1 MATENLQFKAEIREL
16 LSLVIHSVYS
26 NKDIF
31 LRELVA
37 NAADAIDK
45 ARFLSLTQQDMIRD
59 WEIRIEADKDTKTLI
74 ISDNGVGMNRDE
86 LIENLG
92 TIAHS
97 GTKAFTEALEKAK
110 EEGSVSAPELIGQFG
125 GNG

>member
-59 WEIRIEADKDTKTLI
+59 
-74 ISDNGVGMNRDE
+74 SSM
-86 LIENLG
+86 
-92 TIAHS
+92 
-97 GTKAFTEALEKAK
+97 EKSPYCCLRHLSRCMSR
-110 EEGSVSAPELIGQFG
+110 GLYLQR
-125 GNG
+125 

>member
-59 WEIRIEADKDTKTLI
+59 WEIRIEADT
-74 ISDNGVGMNRDE
+74 NGV
-86 LIENLG
+86 
-92 TIAHS
+92 
-97 GTKAFTEALEKAK
+97 FYEAIQAVRINPISNSQSL
-110 EEGSVSAPELIGQFG
+110 PPCP
-125 GNG
+125 